1 MPTGFAQA
9 SEENQSSEKK
19 GKQDVASGGFAS
31 GDCRQRGGVAGG
43 VGVGGPV
50 RVAGVGEGAVVM
62 ADTSPDP
69 SRTTEDGIVSDT
81 TVKECP
87 ACGNPETG
95 AFHYWDEEG
104 TAGCR
109 PEPLV
114 DEDLPD

>member
-9 SEENQSSEKK
+9 SEENLSSEKK
-19 GKQDVASGGFAS
+19 GKQDVASGGFAG
-31 GDCRQRGGVAGG
+31 GDCCQRGGVAGG
-43 VGVGGPV
+43 VGVGGSV

-62 ADTSPDP
+62 VDTSPDP
-69 SRTTEDGIVSDT
+69 SRTTEDGIVSDM
-81 TVKECP
+81 TVKECS